1 MITTRAPARSPGER
15 ATRGNGGRRPS
26 TTHARLGEIGIR
38 LFTERGYDTTSID
51 DIAAAAGIARRTFF
65 GYFPAK
71 ADIVWGDF
79 DAYIDRFR
87 AFLARADDSTPMMD
101 AVRLAVLDFN
111 AVPADELPQHRRR
124 MALILGVPSLV
135 AHSTLRYAQ
144 WREVLAEFAAAR
156 TGQRPGDLLPTT
168 VGYCAL
174 GASVAAYEV
183 WLQDDG
189 TDLHELIDRA
199 FADLA
204 VGFRHDH

>member
-1 MITTRAPARSPGER
+1 MSATGAAVTPRAP
-15 ATRGNGGRRPS
+15 RGNGGRRPS

-38 LFTERGYDTTSID
+38 LFTERGYDATSID
-51 DIAAAAGIARRTFF
+51 DIAAAGGIARRTFF

-71 ADIVWGDF
+71 ADVVWGEF
-79 DAYIDRFR
+79 DAELERFR
-87 AFLARADDSTPMMD
+87 SFLARVDPTVPMME

-111 AVPADELPQHRRR
+111 AVPAAEVPQHRRR

-144 WREVLAEFAAAR
+144 WRQVLADFAADR
-156 TGQRPGDLLPTT
+156 LGQRPEDLLPTT

-174 GASVAAYEV
+174 GASIAAYEV
-183 WLQDDG
+183 WLRDEDG
-189 TDLHELIDRA
+189 DLHALIDQS

-204 VGFRHDH
+204 LGFSHDD